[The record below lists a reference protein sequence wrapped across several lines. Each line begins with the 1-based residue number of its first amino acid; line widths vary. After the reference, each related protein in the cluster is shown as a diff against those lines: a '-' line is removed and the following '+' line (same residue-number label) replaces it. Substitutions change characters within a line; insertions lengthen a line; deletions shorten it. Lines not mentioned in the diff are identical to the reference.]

1 MIRSKPRKGSTG
13 DDLPVL
19 MIDRS
24 REFEMKT
31 YIVTLKDSKGNI
43 KAKQEYQAAT
53 MVSARKQFC
62 NYLKNSNIVN
72 KPHDTISS
80 HIITY

>member
-1 MIRSKPRKGSTG
+1 
-13 DDLPVL
+13 
-19 MIDRS
+19 
-24 REFEMKT
+24 MKT
-31 YIVTLKDSKGNI
+31 YIVTLKDSKGNV

-62 NYLKNSNIVN
+62 SYLKNSNIVN
-72 KPHDTISS
+72 KLHDTISS